1 MGSHVLGPFVVI
13 GNQIYLG
20 NLGPKYIQEPC
31 FPFGIWA
38 HFALGSVVS

>member
-20 NLGPKYIQEPC
+20 NLGS
-31 FPFGIWA
+31 
-38 HFALGSVVS
+38 FALGSVVS